1 MEATSDYKVALSWA
15 AELLGELN
23 VPRVFIGQENFLE
36 AFKTEGSF
44 SFTTKGDMPYGQA
57 YGPNPH
63 IDPRWEKCAVAYGNG
78 QPTFGHLQIANQFDF
93 YGRKTEVIQGF
104 EELSICTD
112 DVLIEKVLKEN
123 APNSSVYPGNSE
135 IIFWGEV
142 NQAAFGALVKWKSG
156 FHVLVSIVTVEAE
169 RGKGL
174 ATELTKRMVSKA
186 AQLGIT
192 EVALGVAHKNVAAI
206 KAYEKAG
213 FKEMAQFTNYYLEP
227 SLQSKH

>member
-1 MEATSDYKVALSWA
+1 MALNWA
-15 AELLGELN
+15 SELLGELN
-23 VPRVFIGQENFLE
+23 VPSVFIGEENFLE

-57 YGPNPH
+57 FGPNPH
-63 IDPRWEKCAVAYGNG
+63 
-78 QPTFGHLQIANQFDF
+78 
-93 YGRKTEVIQGF
+93 
-104 EELSICTD
+104 
-112 DVLIEKVLKEN
+112 
-123 APNSSVYPGNSE
+123 

-156 FHVLVSIVTVEAE
+156 FHVLVSIVTVESE
-169 RGKGL
+169 RGKGY
-174 ATELTKRMVSKA
+174 ASELTKRMVSKA

-192 EVALGVAHKNVAAI
+192 EVALGVAHKNIGAI